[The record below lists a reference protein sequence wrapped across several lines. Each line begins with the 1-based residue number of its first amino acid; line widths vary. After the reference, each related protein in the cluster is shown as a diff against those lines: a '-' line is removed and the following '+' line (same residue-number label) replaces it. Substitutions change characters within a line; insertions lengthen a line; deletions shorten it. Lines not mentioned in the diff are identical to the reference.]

1 MYTALDLGTSSI
13 KAVTAEEKNGKLAIL
28 GVIKQPSAGFRKG
41 VLVDPEAAVNVLR
54 KVLSDLRSISK
65 KAVHNIFVNVN
76 GANVRIQP
84 SRGVAAVSRADS
96 EIRQDDV
103 DRALQASQ
111 AVKLAVNYVVLHNIT
126 REFFVDEIG
135 DIADPLGMNGSR
147 LEVSS
152 LIVGAF
158 APFVNNIV
166 RYIEKAGG
174 SVGGLVFNPLAASR
188 AALSKNQK
196 ELGSVLIDIGFGTT
210 SFGVYDENK
219 ILCAG
224 SLPIGSSNITN
235 DIAIG
240 LKIPADAAEKIK
252 LLYGSALSKEVSRR
266 DSLNLKD
273 IDNALPSEVSRR
285 FLAEIVEV
293 RLAEIFE
300 LINNELKSLN
310 KHARLPAGAV
320 LTGGGARLPG
330 IVDLIRQDLRL
341 PCQIGIP
348 DISLFEIKN
357 AAYDELLT
365 EPEFAAAVGLLLSA
379 TDKKTNNFQAES
391 PFKKFFKNFIP

>member
-1 MYTALDLGTSSI
+1 MYTALDLGSSSI
-13 KAVTAEEKNGKLAIL
+13 KAVVADEKNGKLSIL
-28 GVIKQPSAGFRKG
+28 GIIKQPSAGFRKG
-41 VLVDPEAAVNVLR
+41 VLVEPEEAVNVLR
-54 KVLSDLRSISK
+54 KVFADLRLISK
-65 KAVHNIFVNVN
+65 KAVQNIFVNVN
-76 GANVRIQP
+76 GANVKIQP
-84 SRGVAAVSRADS
+84 SRGVAAVSKADS

-166 RYIEKAGG
+166 RYVEKAGG
-174 SVGGLVFNPLAASR
+174 SVGGLIFNPIAASR
-188 AALSKNQK
+188 SALSKNQK
-196 ELGSVLIDIGFGTT
+196 ELGSLLIDIGFSTT
-210 SFGVYDENK
+210 SFAVYDENK
-219 ILCAG
+219 ILYAA
-224 SLPIGSSNITN
+224 SLPIGSSHITN

-240 LKIPADAAEKIK
+240 LKISVEAAEKIK
-252 LLYGSALSKEVSRR
+252 LNYGFALSKEIPRR
-266 DSLNLKD
+266 DALNLRD
-273 IDNALPSEVSRR
+273 IDSSLEADISRR

-293 RLAEIFE
+293 RLAEILE

-310 KHARLPAGAV
+310 RHGRLPAGTV

-330 IVDLIRQDLRL
+330 TADLVKQYLRL

-357 AAYDELLT
+357 AGYEELLT

-379 TDKKTNNFQAES
+379 VEKKTKNFETDS

>member
-174 SVGGLVFNPLAASR
+174 SVCGLVFNPLAASR

-273 IDNALPSEVSRR
+273 ID
-285 FLAEIVEV
+285 
-293 RLAEIFE
+293 
-300 LINNELKSLN
+300 
-310 KHARLPAGAV
+310 
-320 LTGGGARLPG
+320 
-330 IVDLIRQDLRL
+330 
-341 PCQIGIP
+341 
-348 DISLFEIKN
+348 
-357 AAYDELLT
+357 
-365 EPEFAAAVGLLLSA
+365 
-379 TDKKTNNFQAES
+379 
-391 PFKKFFKNFIP
+391 